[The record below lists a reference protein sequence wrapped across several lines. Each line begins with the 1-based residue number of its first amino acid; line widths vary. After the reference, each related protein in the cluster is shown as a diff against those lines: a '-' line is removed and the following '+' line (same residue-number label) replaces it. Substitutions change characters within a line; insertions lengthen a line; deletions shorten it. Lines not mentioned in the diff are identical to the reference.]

1 MPPLTHQ
8 LLSEVQPEH
17 WVFVPH
23 CTVFSVV
30 TVPSHGVPVGTPRW
44 AAAMPPV
51 SVRFSLPCHMLQL
64 GLNNS
69 SQLFATTVPSIC
81 I

>member
-1 MPPLTHQ
+1 MTHQ

-17 WVFVPH
+17 WVSVPH

-30 TVPSHGVPVGTPRW
+30 TVPSHLVPVWTTKW
-44 AAAMPPV
+44 SVAMPPV

-64 GLNNS
+64 GLNIS

-81 I
+81 M